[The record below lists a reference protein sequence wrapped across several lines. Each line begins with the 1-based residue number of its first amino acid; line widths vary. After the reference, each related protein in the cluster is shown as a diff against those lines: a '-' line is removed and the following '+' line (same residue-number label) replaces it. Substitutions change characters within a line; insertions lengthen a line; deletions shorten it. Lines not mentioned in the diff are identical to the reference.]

1 MTGEQVAVEPHFRR
15 GRARACAPVEDR
27 DRAVGERFNP
37 LRSPTRPTL
46 ASAQGGQ

>member
-1 MTGEQVAVEPHFRR
+1 MTGQQVAVETQFRS
-15 GRARACAPVEDR
+15 GRMRACAPVEDR

-46 ASAQGGQ
+46 ASARGVE